1 MPVEDVSPICQSKQ
15 DDDTAS
21 SNGSRPSQR
30 TRKRF
35 RIGDLRGQCRAAD
48 KCDDNV
54 KGWLPHSPAG
64 WDYSTPRFPNANGCC
79 MPCPTSCE
87 APLGKKTLIWKINFD
102 FRATQASSKEQ
113 KMLLQQQRQKQQ
125 QRHQRTANHKINS
138 LITPHDLPGQT
149 RNKPKPQPN
158 GKLCKMQQQQQ
169 QQQKLQHSSF
179 ATLPQQQQQQ
189 QQWEPLPKIW
199 RKL

>member
-102 FRATQASSKEQ
+102 FRATQEQ